1 MKFPYLWQMFMRTSI
16 LYFGIALSVLT
27 FSSCKDKLELNAPY
41 QEIPSIYA
49 VLDVAS
55 NTHIIRINKVF
66 LGEGDANLM
75 AQVADSINYPE
86 GELIVKMRH
95 SGGKVHSFKDSVL
108 QTDPGAFNST
118 QRVYV
123 NHETLLTTGTYTL
136 SVENTRT
143 KNVFTSV
150 AKALSPPNVMGYNPF
165 VTPYYPAPVGS
176 PPNNPDYYIDYS
188 GKTTKYS
195 VKFSPN
201 LNDAQGPKI
210 YSLVM
215 RLHYYDSLGVSGKNF
230 EYIDYTFNNQ
240 YLKDVTT
247 IGGIKFINY
256 EFKGQD
262 VISAVGIEMNKR
274 KDPNFF
280 VGRKMYKIQ
289 YFVYAST
296 QEYLDYLEYSKPSFS
311 ISQTKP
317 IYSNFSE
324 NKAIGIFTFRYST
337 NIQKSISNSFISCFA
352 SDPSTCKYSFF
363 EADLDLPGCL

>member
-1 MKFPYLWQMFMRTSI
+1 MFMRTSTQ
-16 LYFGIALSVLT
+16 LLGFGLCMLALS
-27 FSSCKDKLELNAPY
+27 SCNEKLELNAPY
-41 QEIPSIYA
+41 KEIPSIYA

-86 GELIVKMRH
+86 GELKVSMRH
-95 SGGKVHSFKDSVL
+95 SGGKMYSFKDSVL
-108 QTDPGAFNST
+108 QTEPGAFNST

-123 NHETLLTTGTYTL
+123 NHETILTTGTYTL

-165 VTPYYPAPVGS
+165 VAPFYPAPIGS
-176 PPNNPDYYIDYS
+176 PPNNPDFYIDYS
-188 GKTTKYS
+188 NKATKYNI
-195 VKFSPN
+195 KFSPN
-201 LNDAQGPKI
+201 LSDALGPKI
-210 YSLVM
+210 YNLVM
-215 RLHYYDSLGVSGKNF
+215 RLHYYDSLGVSGKNY
-230 EYIDYTFNNQ
+230 EYVDYAFNNQ
-240 YLKDVTT
+240 YLKDVET
-247 IGGIKFINY
+247 IGGIKFIYY

-262 VISAVGIEMNKR
+262 IFSAVGLAMSKKKN
-274 KDPNFF
+274 PNFF

-337 NIQKSISNSFISCFA
+337 NIEKSIANSYISTFA
-352 SDPSTCKYSFF
+352 NDPSTCQYGFF